1 MNSEL
6 SKLIGSTI
14 SIHGTKHLVAGIG
27 IGRILLLQYDEKD
40 EPIQYI
46 VGMRPYF
53 SNGTLV
59 WEQGYYFPFFCYTD
73 NDRPDYCPMAEALR
87 DASSVLA
94 GDIVYVCMEDDDS
107 CGIRCVG
114 VFTKRDAAVS
124 LLERD
129 INNDRTA
136 QAYAEELG
144 KEHLT
149 YREYS
154 EIAGRDGLDNCY
166 WYEPIRMNVAE
177 D

>member
-1 MNSEL
+1 MSSKL

-27 IGRILLLQYDEKD
+27 VERILLLQYDNKD

-46 VGMRPYF
+46 VGVRPYL
-53 SNGTLV
+53 SKRTLV
-59 WEQGYYFPFFCYTD
+59 WEHGYYFPFFSYRED
-73 NDRPDYCPMAEALR
+73 DRPDYCPMAEALR

-94 GDIVYVCMEDDDS
+94 GDIVYVCMEDNDS
-107 CGIRCVG
+107 CGIRCIG
-114 VFTKRDAAVS
+114 VFSKRDDAVS
-124 LLERD
+124 LLERA

-136 QAYAEELG
+136 QSFAEELG
-144 KEHLT
+144 KDRLS
-149 YREYS
+149 YSEYA
-154 EIAGRDGLDNCY
+154 EIAGRYGLDNCY